1 MVGQTSATIAELF
14 NLADSGSIGDRT
26 KLVNLICNLRFA
38 KDRELLPEE
47 HIIANDILK
56 QLVKDKSTMV
66 RGELA
71 ERLAV
76 EDDAPKELILSL
88 GLDEIEVARPVLRSS
103 ECFWDSELVK
113 IVQTRTEEHR
123 LVIAGRNSVSSAVA
137 DALLT
142 KGDSTVLSTLLQNKG
157 ANLPEGTVEFLNE
170 QTKLLELARNSSA
183 AGRKKLVACVSEFA
197 ITTSRKLTE
206 NESGLIGDVLCH
218 LVEDVEEGVR
228 AMLAKEF
235 ADRSD
240 APPDLIKLLANDEID
255 IALPILLRSKM
266 LKDPEL
272 IEIVQLRTMQHRLAI
287 ATREHVSKRVSDAL
301 IDAGEPEVG
310 LKLLEN
316 KGALLSDRGMERMVA
331 ESERIKNFQ
340 LPLLAREDLPPEL
353 AGRMYRWVSAA
364 LRKHIVNN
372 FDIDP
377 AKLDDALKGTVEELL
392 AQVQLA
398 AREKKKINIQ
408 KLFKY
413 SAASSPE
420 FLVGLLRAGHIPVF
434 ERLFADLTKL
444 PLETAQK
451 FIYGPGGEAF
461 AIAAK
466 ALEMSEDHFQTI
478 FLLGRRARLDDKTVR
493 AKEMLRALG
502 VFQHVPVDSAKRVL
516 QRWRDEPSYLPFLKQ
531 FSLEQFKNLG
541 GRNGP
546 RMALIC
552 GSS

>member
-1 MVGQTSATIAELF
+1 MVGNTASTIAELF
-14 NLADSGSIGDRT
+14 NLADSGSVGDRT

-47 HIIANDILK
+47 HIIANDILQ
-56 QLVKDKSTMV
+56 QLVKDESVMV

-76 EDDAPKELILSL
+76 EDDAPKELVLCL
-88 GLDEIEVARPVLRSS
+88 GLDKIEVARQILRRS

-142 KGDSTVLSTLLQNKG
+142 KGESAVLSTLLQNKG
-157 ANLPEGTVEFLNE
+157 ADLPEGTIEFLNE

-183 AGRKKLVACVSEFA
+183 AGRKKLVACVSDFA
-197 ITTSRKLTE
+197 FATSRKLTE
-206 NESGLIGDVLCH
+206 KESALIGDVLCQ

-228 AMLAKEF
+228 ATLAKAF

-240 APPDLIKLLANDEID
+240 APPDLIQLLANDEID
-255 IALPILLRSKM
+255 IALPILLQSKM

-272 IEIVQLRTMQHRLAI
+272 IEIVQQRTMQHRLAI
-287 ATREHVSKRVSDAL
+287 ATREHVSRGVSDAL
-301 IDAGEPEVG
+301 VKAGEPEVA

-316 KGALLSDRGMERMVA
+316 KGALLSDRSMEWLVD
-331 ESERIKNFQ
+331 ESERVESLQ
-340 LPLLAREDLPPEL
+340 QPLLAREDLKPEL
-353 AGRMYRWVSAA
+353 AARMYRWVSAA

-372 FDIDP
+372 FDIDL
-377 AKLDDALKGTVEELL
+377 AKLDGAIKGTVDELL
-392 AQVQLA
+392 AQVQLV
-398 AREKKKINIQ
+398 AREKKKINIRT
-408 KLFKY
+408 LFGHP
-413 SAASSPE
+413 AAASPE
-420 FLVGLLRAGHIPVF
+420 FLVGLLHAGHVLVF
-434 ERLFADLTKL
+434 ERLFADQTKL

-466 ALEMSEDHFQTI
+466 ALEMPEEHFQTI
-478 FLLGRRARLDDKTVR
+478 FLLSRRARLDGKTVS
-493 AKEMLRALG
+493 AKEMTRALG
-502 VFQHVPVDSAKRVL
+502 VFQRVAIDSAKHIL
-516 QRWRDEPSYLPFLKQ
+516 KRWHDEPGFLPFLKH
-531 FSLEQFKNLG
+531 FTLEQFDDLEAAT
-541 GRNGP
+541 GRT
-546 RMALIC
+546 
-552 GSS
+552 SY